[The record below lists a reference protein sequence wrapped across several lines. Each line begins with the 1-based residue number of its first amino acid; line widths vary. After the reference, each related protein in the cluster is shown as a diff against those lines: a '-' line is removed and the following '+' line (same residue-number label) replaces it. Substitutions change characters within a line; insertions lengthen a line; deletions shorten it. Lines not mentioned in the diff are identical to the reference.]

1 MQNVDNSSPSICDAS
16 VKQKDLKVNYGQS
29 IHLSCPLHVNDF
41 ESSTAKY
48 GPLKWYFYRNER
60 SSGVEVSSRRDKFAL
75 TTDNGLVILGTSDRE
90 SGRYECKLG
99 SLPLIRYEVFVDP
112 SKSIFLSLLSFL
124 FSLML
129 SLCFILL
136 PPSALYLTLMTLSTH
151 ILFLSSLGQTE
162 SCSISSEAEFKSVY
176 SDWCHEF
183 EKYKSS
189 MKAWQVK
196 QTLKSQGHNK

>member
-29 IHLSCPLHVNDF
+29 VHLSCPFHVNDF

-99 SLPLIRYEVFVDP
+99 SLPLIRYEIFVDP
-112 SKSIFLSLLSFL
+112 SKSISLSLLL

-129 SLCFILL
+129 SLFDFVASI
-136 PPSALYLTLMTLSTH
+136 STLSNPDDSVCFSH
-151 ILFLSSLGQTE
+151 LLIKQNPVPSPVKLSSRVSTLTGVT
-162 SCSISSEAEFKSVY
+162 S
-176 SDWCHEF
+176 
-183 EKYKSS
+183 
-189 MKAWQVK
+189 
-196 QTLKSQGHNK
+196 LKSTSQAWKPGKSNRP